1 MNIFQKIGFV
11 NRALKAIKEIQK
23 KIETTTIDDELK
35 EIFATI
41 VNCLE
46 RLKNKI
52 PEATAFF
59 GELIDIVKNNLKK
72 CEKKK

>member
-1 MNIFQKIGFV
+1 MNIFQKIGFM

-23 KIETTTIDDELK
+23 KIETTTIDDEMK

-41 VNCLE
+41 VNCIE

-59 GELIDIVKNNLKK
+59 VELVEIIKNNLKK
-72 CEKKK
+72 CEKNK

>member
-1 MNIFQKIGFV
+1 MNIFQKISFF
-11 NRALKAIKEIQK
+11 NRALKAFKEVQK

-35 EIFATI
+35 DIFATL
-41 VNCLE
+41 VNCIE
-46 RLKNKI
+46 RLKNKV

-59 GELIDIVKNNLKK
+59 TELIDIVKNNLKK

>member
-1 MNIFQKIGFV
+1 M

-23 KIETTTIDDELK
+23 KIETTTIDDEMK

-41 VNCLE
+41 VNCIE

-59 GELIDIVKNNLKK
+59 VELVEIIKNNLKK
-72 CEKKK
+72 CEKNK

>member
-23 KIETTTIDDELK
+23 KIETTTIDDEMK
-35 EIFATI
+35 EIFSTL
-41 VNCLE
+41 VGCLE

-52 PEATAFF
+52 PEAGAFVA
-59 GELIDIVKNNLKK
+59 ELIEIVKKSFKK
-72 CEKKK
+72 